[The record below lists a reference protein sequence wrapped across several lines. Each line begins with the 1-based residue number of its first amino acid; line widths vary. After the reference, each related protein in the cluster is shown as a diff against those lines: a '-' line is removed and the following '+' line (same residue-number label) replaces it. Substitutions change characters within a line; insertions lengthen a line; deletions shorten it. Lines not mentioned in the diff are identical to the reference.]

1 MTIRYIFVL
10 PFSTWRRT
18 MGQLGELLKEA
29 RQNKGVSLEEVEEA
43 IRIRTKYL
51 QALEEEDFSIMPPKV
66 YIKGFLRN
74 YAVYLGLDPEEVRA
88 LYKGEPV
95 AKRKRKFIG
104 MAGQI
109 AGEETGPHAFPMDMS
124 LTRSRLLAFPFL
136 VIALAVLASLL
147 LGLWA
152 FRQYSPLPAETEP
165 EIKATLT
172 VVQPRPTFTP
182 TSVVTQATPA
192 LVGTPTPKVYTG
204 VDVEL
209 VMLERAWLQVH
220 VDGEKVFEGVFD
232 EGTKINWTG
241 KERVAVRCNN
251 AGGVEVI
258 LNGQNLGPLGKRGQ
272 VIDREWTTKEVEA
285 TTATGTPAAATPGT
299 PSPTDTPGPTATS
312 PPPPTDTPGPV
323 TPTVAPET
331 LEAGSPAPE
340 ETTPTA
346 TPEG

>member
-1 MTIRYIFVL
+1 
-10 PFSTWRRT
+10 

-29 RQNKGVSLEEVEEA
+29 RQSKEVSLEKVEEEL
-43 IRIRTKYL
+43 RIRKKYL
-51 QALEEEDFSIMPPKV
+51 RALEEEDFSIMPPEV
-66 YIKGFLRN
+66 YVKGFLRN
-74 YAVYLGLDPEEVRA
+74 YAIYLGLDPEEVKA
-88 LYKGEPV
+88 LYKGESIEKGRRSDFL
-95 AKRKRKFIG
+95 AR
-104 MAGQI
+104 AGQI
-109 AGEETGPHAFPMDMS
+109 AGEETGPRSFPMDMS
-124 LTRSRLLAFPFL
+124 LTQSRLLAFPFL
-136 VIALAVLASLL
+136 VISLAILAFLL

-152 FRQYSPLPAETEP
+152 FRQYFPLSAETGTETK
-165 EIKATLT
+165 ET
-172 VVQPRPTFTP
+172 VTTREPRPTFTP
-182 TSVVTQATPA
+182 TSVVTQATPT

-232 EGTKINWTG
+232 EGTKITWSG
-241 KERVAVRCNN
+241 KESVAVRCNN

-272 VIDREWTTKEVEA
+272 VVDREWTTEEVG
-285 TTATGTPAAATPGT
+285 TTPAVGTPAATTPGT
-299 PSPTDTPGPTATS
+299 PLSG
-312 PPPPTDTPGPV
+312 DTPGPV

-331 LEAGSPAPE
+331 PEAGSPTSE

>member
-1 MTIRYIFVL
+1 
-10 PFSTWRRT
+10 

-29 RQNKGVSLEEVEEA
+29 RQDKGVSLEEVEEETK
-43 IRIRTKYL
+43 IRRNYL

-88 LYKGEPV
+88 LYKGEPI
-95 AKRKRKFIG
+95 AKGRKRKFVG
-104 MAGQI
+104 RAGQI

-152 FRQYSPLPAETEP
+152 FRQYFPLPAETEP

-182 TSVVTQATPA
+182 TSVVTQATPT
-192 LVGTPTPKVYTG
+192 LVGTPMPKVYTG
-204 VDVEL
+204 VEVEL

-232 EGTKINWTG
+232 EGTKISWNG
-241 KERVAVRCNN
+241 KERVSVRCNN
-251 AGGVEVI
+251 AGGVEVT
-258 LNGQNLGPLGKRGQ
+258 LNGQKLGPLGKRGQ
-272 VIDREWTTKEVEA
+272 VVDREWTTKEIG
-285 TTATGTPAAATPGT
+285 TTPVVDTPTVATPGT
-299 PSPTDTPGPTATS
+299 PSSTATPSPTATS

-323 TPTVAPET
+323 TPTVVPET
-331 LEAGSPAPE
+331 PEAGSPTPE
-340 ETTPTA
+340 ETTSTA